1 MMELWTDGASE
12 VLYHPELSPGVVGR
26 PDVQI
31 RTPTTLNSE
40 DVTRDTDGTL

>member
-12 VLYHPELSPGVVGR
+12 VLYHPEPSPGVVGR

-40 DVTRDTDGTL
+40 DVTRDTDGAP

>member
-12 VLYHPELSPGVVGR
+12 VLYHPELSPGVVG
-26 PDVQI
+26 DVQI

-40 DVTRDTDGTL
+40 DVTRDTDGAP